1 MYIINLSY
9 KVPLDEI
16 ERYLVEHVEYLD
28 EQYALG
34 NFLASGRKNPRT
46 GGVILARVTD
56 KSKVMEIINKDPFK
70 MYDLAD
76 FEVTEFIPT
85 KTCKD
90 LDFLKE

>member
-1 MYIINLSY
+1 VYIINLSY